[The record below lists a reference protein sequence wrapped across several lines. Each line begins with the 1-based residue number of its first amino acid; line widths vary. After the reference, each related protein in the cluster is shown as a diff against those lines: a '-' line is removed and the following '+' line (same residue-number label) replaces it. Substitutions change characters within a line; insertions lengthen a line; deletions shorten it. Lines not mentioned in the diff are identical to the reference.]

1 MKPRNPIALLA
12 LLWASSP
19 AFALDAQVVGAL
31 EKALTCQQAPLDARD
46 DAVKALFKANG
57 IVAVDYDE
65 DGLIDLEYHLPQP
78 VEVLGVP
85 ISTLWYR
92 GDSGAVFYA
101 QATGDLA
108 AFVGRTGVQPVPK
121 DELDTSGWGRGQ
133 YRKEV
138 GQASDDIPFPD
149 AFFVGTDSASPPGTF
164 YFGCQVFDG

>member
-19 AFALDAQVVGAL
+19 AFALDAQVAGAL

-57 IVAVDYDE
+57 IVAVDHDE
-65 DGLIDLEYHLPQP
+65 DGLIDLEYRLPQP

-108 AFVGRTGVQPVPK
+108 AFVGRTGVQPVAK
-121 DELDTSGWGRGQ
+121 DDLATSGWGRGQ
-133 YRKEV
+133 YRKEI
-138 GQASDDIPFPD
+138 GQASDDPPFPD